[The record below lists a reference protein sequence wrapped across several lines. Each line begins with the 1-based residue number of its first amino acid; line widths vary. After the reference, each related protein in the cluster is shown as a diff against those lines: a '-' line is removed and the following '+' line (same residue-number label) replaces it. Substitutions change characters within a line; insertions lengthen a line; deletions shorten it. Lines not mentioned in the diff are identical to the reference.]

1 MDCDELT
8 SLVRQQATA
17 IAELQRR
24 LTANEECTE
33 DKGKQQTSWQL
44 PAFGNQRA
52 LRVFFIGVLL
62 VSASA
67 CCLGAKGTGTATFDN
82 IQIDGT
88 CTGNC
93 GSTPLFTATES
104 TTTGWTPDPST
115 ASLWAANTAYES
127 DEITVTGAAVGDI
140 CMVSVYGGTGTGS

>member
-1 MDCDELT
+1 MDCNELT
-8 SLVRQQATA
+8 SLARQQATA
-17 IAELQRR
+17 IAELLRR
-24 LTANEECTE
+24 LTANEDTS
-33 DKGKQQTSWQL
+33 KSAQQPSWQL
-44 PAFGNQRA
+44 PALGNQRT
-52 LRVFFIGVLL
+52 LRVLFIGVLL

-67 CCLGAKGTGTATFDN
+67 CCLGAKGVGTATFDN

-93 GSTPLFTATES
+93 GSTPLFTATAS

-115 ASLWAANTAYES
+115 AGTWAANTAYES